1 MPLLGFNLNKVLYL
15 FVAPFKTAPKTRQL

>member
-15 FVAPFKTAPKTRQL
+15 FVAPFKTVPKPRLL